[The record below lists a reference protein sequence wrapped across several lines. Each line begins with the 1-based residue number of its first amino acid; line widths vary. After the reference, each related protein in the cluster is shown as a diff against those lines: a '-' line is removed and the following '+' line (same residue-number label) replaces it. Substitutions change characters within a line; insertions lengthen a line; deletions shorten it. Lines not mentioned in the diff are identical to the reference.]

1 MDMSLTRKHY
11 HPLAIGAHWLTL
23 LLLVAVYALIELRGI
38 FPKGSEVRDVMKTW
52 HDMLGLTVF
61 ALVLLRLALRAA
73 FAAPPIVPAPPPWQ
87 QRLAA
92 AMHVA
97 LYAFLI
103 VMPLLGWLMLSAK
116 GNPIPFFGLQ
126 LPALLDADKVLG
138 KRLEDVHE
146 AIGNIGFLL
155 IGLHAAA
162 ALFHHYVMRDNT
174 LVQMLP
180 WLGREAA
187 RRRLG

>member
-103 VMPLLGWLMLSAK
+103 VMPLLGWLTLSAK
-116 GNPIPFFGLQ
+116 GNVVPFYGLE
-126 LPALLDADKVLG
+126 LPRLLAPDKPLG
-138 KRLEDVHE
+138 RNLEDIHE
-146 AIGNIGFLL
+146 TIGDIGYFL

-162 ALFHHYVMRDNT
+162 ALWHHYVMRDDT
-174 LVQMLP
+174 LRRMSP
-180 WLGREAA
+180 WR
-187 RRRLG
+187 